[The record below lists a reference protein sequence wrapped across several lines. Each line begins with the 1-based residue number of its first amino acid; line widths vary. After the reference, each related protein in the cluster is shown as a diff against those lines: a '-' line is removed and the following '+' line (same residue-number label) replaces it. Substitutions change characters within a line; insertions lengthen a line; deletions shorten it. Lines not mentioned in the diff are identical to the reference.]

1 MSWQLEDDGEG
12 NIIFNKILF
21 ACMKK
26 AYGQNRFGEN
36 EEELKK
42 YLIKLEAETK
52 MNIKEKKKK
61 Q

>member
-1 MSWQLEDDGEG
+1 
-12 NIIFNKILF
+12 
-21 ACMKK
+21 MKK